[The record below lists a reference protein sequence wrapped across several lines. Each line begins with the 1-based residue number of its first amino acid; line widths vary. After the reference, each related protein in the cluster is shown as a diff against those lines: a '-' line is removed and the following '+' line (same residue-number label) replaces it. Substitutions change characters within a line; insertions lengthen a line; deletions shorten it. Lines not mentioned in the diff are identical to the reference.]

1 MLEDEAGL
9 ATDPKG
15 FLRSGAL
22 VGGNK
27 PSTSEGSFPLAL
39 LERGAMWLILST
51 SRYLVMGE
59 IMQRPIL
66 SELKI
71 NWIET

>member
-15 FLRSGAL
+15 FLGSGAL
-22 VGGNK
+22 VGENK
-27 PSTSEGSFPLAL
+27 LSASEGSFPLAL
-39 LERGAMWLILST
+39 LEKGGDVAHLVDFQVLSNGRNYAA
-51 SRYLVMGE
+51 SD
-59 IMQRPIL
+59 PIGT
-66 SELKI
+66 E